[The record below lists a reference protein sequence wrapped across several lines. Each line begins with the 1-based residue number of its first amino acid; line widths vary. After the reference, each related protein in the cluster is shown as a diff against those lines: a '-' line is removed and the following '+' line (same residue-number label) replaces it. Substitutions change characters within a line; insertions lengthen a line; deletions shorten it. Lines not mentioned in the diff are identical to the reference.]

1 MDEIFKDLDFIMNEC
16 KIPLQLLCKKCE
28 RIAVLKVVI
37 ELFLEKIDFALSD
50 GLGAYSDF
58 LKEEVEKVISK
69 LYCSAKQLR
78 CYSSSW
84 IFVSFNNL
92 FVS

>member
-1 MDEIFKDLDFIMNEC
+1 MLIYLDIYLNLDFYLILFFKFQMDEIFKDLDFIMNEC

-58 LKEEVEKVISK
+58 LKEEVEKVTK
-69 LYCSAKQLR
+69 
-78 CYSSSW
+78 
-84 IFVSFNNL
+84 
-92 FVS
+92 

>member
-58 LKEEVEKVISK
+58 LKEEVEKSDIQIILFSK
-69 LYCSAKQLR
+69 TIALLLVFMDFRKFQ
-78 CYSSSW
+78 
-84 IFVSFNNL
+84 
-92 FVS
+92 